1 MYLSYL
7 LTKPND
13 SDCVITVMARY
24 TEKGIWIN
32 HIHIKKKKK
41 RRERFLS
48 GHHLVLGGGVIC
60 LLVWGKELSGP
71 RPKHGPSTKSA
82 CGEECAKFQSFCPV
96 LIFYLMEPL

>member
-41 RRERFLS
+41 KERKVSQWPSSGTVGGSHLS
-48 GHHLVLGGGVIC
+48 SC
-60 LLVWGKELSGP
+60 MGKRTQWP
-71 RPKHGPSTKSA
+71 
-82 CGEECAKFQSFCPV
+82 
-96 LIFYLMEPL
+96 

>member
-32 HIHIKKKKK
+32 HIHIKKKKGK
-41 RRERFLS
+41 KGFSVAIIWYCGGESFVFLYGEKNS
-48 GHHLVLGGGVIC
+48 VAL
-60 LLVWGKELSGP
+60 
-71 RPKHGPSTKSA
+71 GPSMDLPLNQHVGKNV
-82 CGEECAKFQSFCPV
+82 QSFRASA
-96 LIFYLMEPL
+96 LS